1 MWKWKFNSV
10 FISIWLSEIHGTGR
24 VKIEKL
30 KKSKRSKLE
39 KNITVVCNNYEEQHS
54 GSLVYFSLRK
64 LNSFKEYEV
73 YIIIFSEESYLKK
86 EIDLCS
92 QRKKKQNLKSSYL
105 CCFMGEK
112 IWNSNV
118 HLNIF
123 FSYYVEIVFLDFKQK
138 TRRFRRR

>member
-73 YIIIFSEESYLKK
+73 YIIIFLEESYLKK

-92 QRKKKQNLKSSYL
+92 QRKKK
-105 CCFMGEK
+105 
-112 IWNSNV
+112 
-118 HLNIF
+118 
-123 FSYYVEIVFLDFKQK
+123 
-138 TRRFRRR
+138 TT

>member
-1 MWKWKFNSV
+1 MGRKIISCYFRGRKRKNWVKFLFSHFFVVPQKVFKTFWGTTIKCENENLTV

-73 YIIIFSEESYLKK
+73 YIIIF
-86 EIDLCS
+86 
-92 QRKKKQNLKSSYL
+92 
-105 CCFMGEK
+105 
-112 IWNSNV
+112 
-118 HLNIF
+118 
-123 FSYYVEIVFLDFKQK
+123 
-138 TRRFRRR
+138 